1 MNLKSVN
8 TTASPVSSFLLLIV
22 LMLVGSLVGTLLG
35 LVTAAFVTG
44 TSDLNYIFSA
54 LGNPAADLTFFRI
67 VQAGSSIGM
76 CVAPPLLLGLVEGNV
91 RTYVRMD
98 GGLKVLDYLLVFIL
112 ALCSGPII
120 ELVGSWNAQLSLPE
134 RFGELER
141 WMMEQ
146 EKQLE
151 VITLQIL
158 SDISIGGLFAN
169 LLVIAVIPAIGEELL
184 FRGALQQILVRWF
197 RNPHVG
203 IWVAAIIFSAIHLQ
217 FYGFLP
223 RMLLGAL
230 FGYLYYWSNNIWLP
244 IFAHFV
250 NNAGVL
256 ITAFVLQKQGKVLE
270 DMNYLDGIS
279 VSWYFISFVATAG
292 LLWFLK
298 QRLQPRV
305 HKNIIQHGK

>member
-1 MNLKSVN
+1 MKLKPS
-8 TTASPVSSFLLLIV
+8 TTAASPLSSFLLLMV

-35 LVTAAFVTG
+35 LLTAAFVTG
-44 TSDLNYIFSA
+44 TSDLNQIFA
-54 LGNPAADLTFFRI
+54 AMGDPAADLTFFRI
-67 VQAGSSIGM
+67 VQAGSSVGM
-76 CVAPPLLLGLVEGNV
+76 CVVPPLLLGLVEGSV
-91 RTYVRMD
+91 SSYVRVD
-98 GGLKVLDYLLVFIL
+98 GRVKALDFLFVFIL
-112 ALCSGPII
+112 ALSSGPLI
-120 ELVGSWNAQLSLPE
+120 ELVGSWNAQLTLPE

-158 SDISIGGLFAN
+158 ADISIAGLFAN

-230 FGYLYYWSNNIWLP
+230 FGYLYYWSSNIWLP

-256 ITAFVLQKQGKVLE
+256 ITAFVLQKQGRVLE
-270 DMNYLDGIS
+270 DMNYLNGIGA
-279 VSWYFISFVATAG
+279 SWYFISFVVTAVI
-292 LLWFLK
+292 LWFL
-298 QRLQPRV
+298 QRRLHPKVRT
-305 HKNIIQHGK
+305 NIIRHGE